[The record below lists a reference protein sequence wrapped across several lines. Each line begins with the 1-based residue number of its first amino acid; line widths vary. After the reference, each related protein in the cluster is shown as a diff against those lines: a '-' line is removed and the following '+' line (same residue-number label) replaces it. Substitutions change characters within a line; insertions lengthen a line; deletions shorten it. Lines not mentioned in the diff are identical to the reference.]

1 MNQEYRDSLVL
12 TEVLTRAAAREN
24 LISDEQAKRVMRTIG
39 SQPDM
44 TFAPSVLGSQ
54 AVVDNPRKYFKP
66 WYEQLQNQ
74 IVKRQTSANYA
85 PYVVQ
90 GHHNVPIEAAY
101 AYAQTLPIEQGMEF
115 LQRVAERVP
124 FGSNYGDFT
133 ALSAMAHQDSPG
145 MNAHINPI
153 SGSKQPDYFGQQVN
167 ELIGLNP
174 KQASGRFVE
183 QIVLPAQQI
192 TDIAYN
198 LPQEVAF
205 RQANADLL
213 GIPVNDLVS
222 TDISPGR
229 GQVTFANRNRDALQ
243 QKYGVTKDEANR
255 IMKLAYSNVTPIPN
269 EKRSNVRD
277 NPLIMVRPEAEQ
289 SLNNLGI
296 KGRFAGELL
305 MGKF

>member
-12 TEVLTRAAAREN
+12 AEALTRAAANEN
-24 LISDEQAKRVMRTIG
+24 LITNEQAKRVMRTFG

-44 TFAPSVLGSQ
+44 TFAPSVLGAQ
-54 AVVDNPRKYFKP
+54 AVIDNPRELFKP
-66 WYEQLQNQ
+66 WYEQAQNQ

-90 GHHNVPIEAAY
+90 GHHNVPIEAVY
-101 AYAQTLPIEQGMEF
+101 AYAQTLPVEQGMEF
-115 LQRVAERVP
+115 VQRVAEKAP

-133 ALSAMAHQDSPG
+133 PLSAMAHQDSPG

-153 SGSKQPDYFGQQVN
+153 SGSKQPDYFGQQAN

-174 KQASGRFVE
+174 KEASNRFVE
-183 QIVLPAQQI
+183 QIVFPAQRL

-198 LPQEVAF
+198 LPEEVAF
-205 RQANADLL
+205 RQATADIL
-213 GIPVNDLVS
+213 GIPVNDLVN

-243 QKYGVTKDEANR
+243 KKFGVTKDEANK
-255 IMKLAYSNVTPIPN
+255 IMNLAYSNVTPIPN
-269 EKRSNVRD
+269 EKRSNARD
-277 NPLIMVRPEAEQ
+277 NVLISLRPGAER
-289 SLNNLGI
+289 SLKRLGV
-296 KGRFAGELL
+296 GRFAGDLL
-305 MGKF
+305 MGKL